1 MQSLY
6 FLYTFLYA
14 FLAFGFYTVLIFNRI
29 ERSNGMSE
37 YVLRTRAVSKKYGDA
52 YALQNVSVEI
62 KRGQIYGLI
71 GLNGAG
77 KTTFMRT
84 ITGLISPTG
93 GEVELFGESGED
105 SLRRGRRRI
114 GQSIETP
121 ALYPGMTAEQNL
133 EIQRIVGGVPDKA
146 GIRNALETVG
156 LADTGKK
163 KVKNFSLGMK
173 QRLALAIALITNP
186 EFLILDEP
194 VNGLDPKGIIE
205 IRELMVRLAQSRG
218 ITLLVSSHLLDE
230 LAQTA
235 THFGIIDKGK
245 LVRQL
250 SAKELS
256 EQSRQYVSILT
267 GDTAKASAI
276 LAERFG
282 IADFSAVSAAELR
295 IYEQIER
302 TGEMNTLLVQNGV
315 MVNGISVSKQ
325 KLEEYFM
332 NLTGGNAQ

>member
-1 MQSLY
+1 M
-6 FLYTFLYA
+6 
-14 FLAFGFYTVLIFNRI
+14 GEI
-29 ERSNGMSE
+29 
-37 YVLRTRAVSKKYGDA
+37 VLRTRGISKKYGVECV
-52 YALQNVSVEI
+52 LQNVSMEI

-77 KTTFMRT
+77 KTTFMRV
-84 ITGLISPTG
+84 ITGLVSPTG
-93 GEVELFGESGED
+93 GEIELFGEGGEEA
-105 SLRRGRRRI
+105 LRRGRRRI

-133 EIQRIVGGVPDKA
+133 EVQRIVSGVPGRDC
-146 GIRNALETVG
+146 IRNVLETVS
-156 LADTGKK
+156 LSDAGKK
-163 KVKNFSLGMK
+163 RAKNFSLGMK
-173 QRLALAIALITNP
+173 QRLALAIALISNP

-205 IRELMVRLAQSRG
+205 IRELMVALAQSRG
-218 ITLLVSSHLLDE
+218 IAILVSSHLLDE

-256 EQSRQYVSILT
+256 EQSRQYLSIRT
-267 GDTAKASAI
+267 NDAAKAIALLS
-276 LAERFG
+276 ERFG
-282 IADFSAVSAAELR
+282 ASDFCAVSATELR
-295 IYEQIER
+295 VYEQIDR
-302 TGEMNTLLVQNGV
+302 AGEMNAMLVQNGV
-315 MVNGISVSKQ
+315 IVDSIGVSKQ

-332 NLTGGNAQ
+332 ALTGGNTQ